1 MELLSSFEWLE
12 KPPMVEEIE
21 TIEEEELPEPQVSFN
36 NKHFNDAYNDLQF
49 RFGKILKKQLKDLEK
64 VCIMEKYRQVID

>member
-21 TIEEEELPEPQVSFN
+21 TIEEEELPEPQVSF
-36 NKHFNDAYNDLQF
+36 
-49 RFGKILKKQLKDLEK
+49 
-64 VCIMEKYRQVID
+64 

>member
-21 TIEEEELPEPQVSFN
+21 TIEEEELPEPQVSFK
-36 NKHFNDAYNDLQF
+36 NKTFQ
-49 RFGKILKKQLKDLEK
+49 
-64 VCIMEKYRQVID
+64 

>member
-21 TIEEEELPEPQVSFN
+21 TIEEEELPEPQVWKDFEETTER
-36 NKHFNDAYNDLQF
+36 F
-49 RFGKILKKQLKDLEK
+49 RKSLYYGKIPS
-64 VCIMEKYRQVID
+64 VID